1 MTLQHHRSTN
11 CADTEYGSST
21 HRRSGRSAASSK
33 PSGQLLSPKPPK
45 ADDVNQE
52 LRGPVT
58 GDLHGSCGRRRVDQC
73 VSHACKA
80 AGSAEGLAGWC
91 WIAGNYM
98 SRWQVINRTARTACA
113 LSRCRTTGCR
123 RNSRSLT
130 SSGRRSTR
138 RCARAPCNG
147 SARAALHV
155 AYADHSDGRAAQS
168 WAEVR
173 MRRGGSGSGVARVAV
188 LLLAALPA

>member
-1 MTLQHHRSTN
+1 MGSLPRATSRRERSVWP
-11 CADTEYGSST
+11 
-21 HRRSGRSAASSK
+21 RV
-33 PSGQLLSPKPPK
+33 PSL

-73 VSHACKA
+73 VSRACKA

-91 WIAGNYM
+91 WIAGNYL

-155 AYADHSDGRAAQS
+155 AHADHSDGRAAQS

-173 MRRGGSGSGVARVAV
+173 MRRGGSGVARVAV
-188 LLLAALPA
+188 LLLAALPS